1 MRGKVRGQQELVCL
15 MSPEMAVPKGHPIR
29 PIKKFV
35 DIVLTDL
42 SALFDEMYAEQ
53 GRPSIPPERL
63 LKCKVLMA
71 LFTVRSERLLVE
83 QIGYNLL
90 YRWFLDMD
98 LDEPVFD
105 ASSLSKNQQRL
116 LDHDV
121 AHIFFVRVVAEA
133 QQAGWISDEHFS
145 VDGTLIEAWAS
156 MKSFRPKASSDDD
169 SGGGDSNGWVDFH
182 GQKRRTDTHESRT
195 DPDARL
201 LRKGKGKEAKLCF
214 GAHALMENRNGLCLD
229 LKVTSATETT
239 EVAAA
244 LEMLDEQEEVYDRK
258 GTSVGA
264 DKNYHSKAFVSG
276 CRDRGAK
283 PHVAT
288 IKNRKTPGLDGRTL
302 NSRGYETSQRLRKRI
317 EEIFGWMKTVGGFRK
332 TRYRCIARTQQS
344 GWLVAAA
351 YNLVRMAKLGSSPPL
366 ATAPA

>member
-1 MRGKVRGQQELVCL
+1 

-35 DIVLTDL
+35 DSVLADL
-42 SALFDEMYAEQ
+42 SPLFDEMYAEQ

-63 LKCKVLMA
+63 LKCKVLVA

-121 AHIFFVRVVAEA
+121 AHIFFARVVAEA

-156 MKSFRPKASSDDD
+156 MKSFRPKDQSDDD
-169 SGGGDSNGWVDFH
+169 STGGDSNSWVDFH
-182 GQKRRTDTHESRT
+182 GQKRRNDTHESRT

-201 LRKGKGKEAKLCF
+201 LRKGRGKEAKLCF
-214 GAHALMENRNGLCLD
+214 GAHLLMENRHGLCVQFKLGSATD
-229 LKVTSATETT
+229 LKEP
-239 EVAAA
+239 EAAM
-244 LEMLDEQEEVYDRK
+244 EMVDQQDEIRDQQAA
-258 GTSVGA
+258 SLGA
-264 DKNYHSKAFVSG
+264 DKNYHTKAFVRG
-276 CRDRGAK
+276 CRQREIK

-288 IKNRKTPGLDGRTL
+288 IKNRQTPGLDGRTTK
-302 NSRGYETSQRLRKRI
+302 SRGYQTSQRIRKRI
-317 EEIFGWMKTVGGFRK
+317 EEIIGWMKTVGGFRK
-332 TRYRCIARTQQS
+332 SRYRGIARTQQS
-344 GWLVAAA
+344 GWFIAAA
-351 YNLVRMAKLGSSPPL
+351 YNLVRMAKLGTSPPVK
-366 ATAPA
+366 TPPA

>member
-1 MRGKVRGQQELVCL
+1 
-15 MSPEMAVPKGHPIR
+15 MSPEMAVPKKHPIR
-29 PIKKFV
+29 RIKRFV
-35 DIVLTDL
+35 DTVLGDL
-42 SALFDEMYAEQ
+42 SSLFDEMYAEQ

-105 ASSLSKNQQRL
+105 ASTLSKNQQRL

-121 AHIFFVRVVAEA
+121 AHVFFARVVAEA

-156 MKSFRPKASSDDD
+156 MKSFRPKDQSEDD
-169 SGGGDSNGWVDFH
+169 GPGGDSNGWVDFH
-182 GQKRRTDTHESRT
+182 GQKRRNDTHESRS
-195 DPDARL
+195 DPEAKL

-214 GAHALMENRNGLCLD
+214 GAHLMMENRHGLCVQI
-229 LKVTSATETT
+229 KVASATETK
-239 EVAAA
+239 EPEAA
-244 LEMLDEQEEVYDRK
+244 LELVDQQDEVHDQQAA
-258 GTSVGA
+258 SLGA
-264 DKNYHSKAFVSG
+264 DKNYHTKAFVRG
-276 CRDRGAK
+276 CRARGIK
-283 PHVAT
+283 PHVAP

-302 NSRGYETSQRLRKRI
+302 NSRGYETSQRIRKRI
-317 EEIFGWMKTVGGFRK
+317 EEIIGWMKTVGGFRK
-332 TRYRCIARTQQS
+332 TRYRGIERNQQS
-344 GWLVAAA
+344 GWFIAAA
-351 YNLVRMAKLGSSPPL
+351 YNLVRMAKLGMSPP
-366 ATAPA
+366 AAAAPA